1 MVLGSSSTKCF
12 LNLFK
17 LKAFRIFLNGSSGL
31 VIKAGTDL
39 IEFTHPREDI
49 DTDLLVE
56 IQQIDQD
63 PIFPDQSFFD

>member
-1 MVLGSSSTKCF
+1 MDLPQPYVSST
-12 LNLFK
+12 LFK
-17 LKAFRIFLNGSSGL
+17 GKVFFYLKSEISEIFLNCSSGL

-56 IQQIDQD
+56 IQQID
-63 PIFPDQSFFD
+63 